1 MSEIEDFLRK
11 VAQKRQ
17 QLAQEQ
23 QRLQQQQTQQ
33 RQPARPSPPPV
44 AGRPVEP
51 RRIPPPSLSKTPSLR
66 SVMDAPIVDAEILD
80 DEDEDVSSAD
90 VVRHVAQHLSS
101 REFDE
106 RAQHL
111 GEATRRSERRLEDQ
125 VQQHFQA
132 GSKAASVRQSADS
145 VSAVAPTA
153 QTFEPEASSSLLQML
168 QNPANIRNAVLLSEI
183 LQRPEERW

>member
-1 MSEIEDFLRK
+1 MI
-11 VAQKRQ
+11 
-17 QLAQEQ
+17 
-23 QRLQQQQTQQ
+23 
-33 RQPARPSPPPV
+33 
-44 AGRPVEP
+44 
-51 RRIPPPSLSKTPSLR
+51 
-66 SVMDAPIVDAEILD
+66 DAEILD

-90 VVRHVAQHLSS
+90 VVRHVSEHLSS

-125 VQQHFQA
+125 VQLHFQT
-132 GSKAASVRQSADS
+132 GGKAASARQSADS

-153 QTFEPEASSSLLQML
+153 QTFEPEDASSLLQML
-168 QNPANIRNAVLLSEI
+168 KNPANIRNAILLSEI

>member
-17 QLAQEQ
+17 QMAQEQ
-23 QRLQQQQTQQ
+23 ARQQQPVPRQAVPPATKRPAPQTPGL
-33 RQPARPSPPPV
+33 RRVVDARV
-44 AGRPVEP
+44 
-51 RRIPPPSLSKTPSLR
+51 I
-66 SVMDAPIVDAEILD
+66 DAEILD

-90 VVRHVAQHLSS
+90 VVRHVSEHLSS

-125 VQQHFQA
+125 VQQHFQT
-132 GSKAASVRQSADS
+132 GGKAASVRQSADS

-153 QTFEPEASSSLLQML
+153 QTFEPEDASSLLQML
-168 QNPANIRNAVLLSEI
+168 KNPANIRNAILLSEI